1 MFRSYYPNRAGIN
14 WGYLGGTWGY
24 QTWYQWCPENNILFV
39 ISVNVGMAY
48 HGKQAKSTGY
58 EVVHEFAPDLYHQI
72 HYTIN
77 NKGKT
82 LIKQTYKYVIIR

>member
-1 MFRSYYPNRAGIN
+1 
-14 WGYLGGTWGY
+14 
-24 QTWYQWCPENNILFV
+24 
-39 ISVNVGMAY
+39 MAY

-82 LIKQTYKYVIIR
+82 LIKQTYK